1 MNPAQADPPVRV
13 VMVEDDP
20 WVGRVNRALVEAET
34 GFTVVAQAETVRQGR
49 ELVQALEPDL
59 LLMDVYLPDGSGLEL
74 VQELRGMGLGFEVI
88 LITAASDLAS
98 VQRALHGGALDYLIK
113 PFQQPRLREALGRYR
128 LRTSVVEPNF
138 TQSRLDRLLGH
149 QGEERL
155 PKGLDPLT
163 LEQIRS
169 ALMASEQPLSAEE
182 VGSRVGL
189 SRVSAWRYLEYLSES
204 GSLQAEMV
212 YGSVGRPTKRYK
224 PR

>member
-20 WVGRVNRALVEAET
+20 WVGRVNRALVEAEP

-74 VQELRGMGLGFEVI
+74 VQELRGLGLGFEVI

-128 LRTSVVEPNF
+128 LRTLVVEPNF

-169 ALMASEQPLSAEE
+169 ALTASEQPLSAEE

>member
-1 MNPAQADPPVRV
+1 
-13 VMVEDDP
+13 MVEDDP

>member
-20 WVGRVNRALVEAET
+20 WVGRVNRALVEAEP

-74 VQELRGMGLGFEVI
+74 VQELRGLGLGFEVI

-169 ALMASEQPLSAEE
+169 ALTASEQPLSAEE